1 MHPSS
6 PSSLKKTKVFI
17 VDDEAAITQMMELNL
32 NATGNYEVLTTNDSM
47 KAKAL
52 AAEFLPDI
60 LLLDVVM
67 PGLDGGD
74 VLREIRSI
82 PELFQVPAV
91 MVTALVSNME
101 INEGEVVETGDCVM
115 LPKPVRL
122 AKLVETME
130 MVLAGEL

>member
-1 MHPSS
+1 MESTP
-6 PSSLKKTKVFI
+6 PELTKVLI
-17 VDDEAAITQMMELNL
+17 VDDEEAITQMLELNL
-32 NATGNYEVLTTNDSM
+32 TATGNYEVLTTNESL
-47 KAKAL
+47 KAKQL
-52 AAEFLPDI
+52 ASEFLPDL

-82 PELFQVPAV
+82 PELSQVPAI

-101 INEGEVVETGDCVM
+101 INQEDVVATGDCVM

>member
-1 MHPSS
+1 MDSNAHP
-6 PSSLKKTKVFI
+6 KTKVLI
-17 VDDEAAITQMMELNL
+17 VDDEEAITQMLELNL
-32 NATGNYEVLTTNDSM
+32 TATGDYEVLTTNESLR
-47 KAKAL
+47 AKQL
-52 AAEFLPDI
+52 AQEFMPDL

-82 PELFQVPAV
+82 PELSGVPAI

-101 INEGEVVETGDCVM
+101 ISQDDVAATGDCVM

>member
-1 MHPSS
+1 MNQES
-6 PSSLKKTKVFI
+6 PDSPKKTKILV
-17 VDDEAAITQMMELNL
+17 VDDETAITQMLDLNL
-32 NATGNYEVLTTNDSM
+32 SATGNYEVLTTNESL

-82 PELFQVPAV
+82 PELSQVPAV
-91 MVTALVSNME
+91 MVTALVSNKE
-101 INEGEVVETGDCVM
+101 ISHDGVVTTGDCVM

-122 AKLVETME
+122 ARLINTIE
-130 MVLAGEL
+130 MVLANEL

>member
-1 MHPSS
+1 MNPET
-6 PSSLKKTKVFI
+6 PENAPKTRVLV
-17 VDDEAAITQMMELNL
+17 VDDEAAITQMMEINL
-32 NATGNYEVLTTNDSM
+32 TAAGNYEVLTTNESV
-47 KAKAL
+47 KAREL
-52 AAEFLPDI
+52 AAEFMPDI

-82 PELFQVPAV
+82 PELFEVPAI
-91 MVTALVSNME
+91 MITALASNVE
-101 INEGEVVETGDCVM
+101 INQDDVIATGDCVM

-122 AKLVETME
+122 AKLIETME